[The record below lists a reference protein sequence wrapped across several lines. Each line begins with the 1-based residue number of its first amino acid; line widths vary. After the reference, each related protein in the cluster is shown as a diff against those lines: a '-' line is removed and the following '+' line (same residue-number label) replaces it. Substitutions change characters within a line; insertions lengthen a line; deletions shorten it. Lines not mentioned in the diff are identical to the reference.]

1 MGRDKALLAW
11 PPQVSVESWRDTF
24 LGAAIERLQAVCE
37 LVIVVVGTNSE
48 TLAPFVYSSS
58 ADALVVNPDPQRG
71 QFSSLR
77 IGLQE
82 VLNQGRDAA
91 FVALV
96 DRPPA
101 SESTYESLRQEF
113 LETSSDCLAVVPE
126 YSGKHGHPIVI
137 GREMIEAMLR
147 APADSNAREVMHAHQ
162 ERITYFTVN
171 DPFVTMNI
179 NTAEDY
185 ERLLRTTHPTY
196 KDESRKMNKGTLEP
210 AAQEFTE
217 HVLATRPAIAVF
229 DCDGTLWSG
238 DSGADFFYW
247 EIEQELIPKAV
258 ADAALARYD
267 LYNRGQVDE
276 ATMCGEMV
284 QIHAGLS
291 ERVIREAAEKFFTEV
306 VEHRLFPEMR
316 LLTQEL
322 AKAGCELWAVSSTN
336 NWVVEEGARRFGIPA
351 ERVLAACIEFDCEF
365 ASDRLIRIPS
375 GDDKAVAIREVI
387 GRPVDG
393 VFGNSIHDLAML
405 QIAKHPWVVN
415 PNDDLEEIAVERGW
429 EIYWP
434 IGTRGARAAK

>member
-1 MGRDKALLAW
+1 MKGLNITSLGR
-11 PPQVSVESWRDTF
+11 S
-24 LGAAIERLQAVCE
+24 
-37 LVIVVVGTNSE
+37 
-48 TLAPFVYSSS
+48 
-58 ADALVVNPDPQRG
+58 
-71 QFSSLR
+71 
-77 IGLQE
+77 
-82 VLNQGRDAA
+82 
-91 FVALV
+91 
-96 DRPPA
+96 
-101 SESTYESLRQEF
+101 
-113 LETSSDCLAVVPE
+113 
-126 YSGKHGHPIVI
+126 
-137 GREMIEAMLR
+137 
-147 APADSNAREVMHAHQ
+147 
-162 ERITYFTVN
+162 
-171 DPFVTMNI
+171 
-179 NTAEDY
+179 
-185 ERLLRTTHPTY
+185 
-196 KDESRKMNKGTLEP
+196 
-210 AAQEFTE
+210 AQEFVE
-217 HVLATRPAIAVF
+217 RVLATHPAIAGF

-247 EIEQELIPKAV
+247 EIEHALIPKAV

-291 ERVIREAAEKFFTEV
+291 ERVIREAAEKFFSEV

-316 LLTQEL
+316 LLAQEL
-322 AKAGCELWAVSSTN
+322 AKAGCELWAVYSTN

-405 QIAKHPWVVN
+405 LIAKHPWVVN
-415 PNDDLEEIAVERGW
+415 PNDDLEKIAQERGW

-434 IGTRGARAAK
+434 AGTRGARAAK